1 MSKLRL
7 VTTALAASL
16 TLGMGTGAYAAQPLT
31 IDTQPTVYSGPASLR
46 PGSAPTNSL
55 APGTYTF
62 ATSLTPRYFGGGS
75 YLGILNL
82 RVAAD
87 GTIGG
92 FFRYEDSSDIAT
104 VVGGMSKGNL
114 WINYGPGLGSNHIF
128 GRVDNGKIVG
138 STYFS
143 GQPYDFVA
151 SQRTPGI

>member
-16 TLGMGTGAYAAQPLT
+16 TLGMGTGAYAAQPPT
-31 IDTQPTVYSGPASLR
+31 IVTQATSYSGPSDR
-46 PGSAPTNSL
+46 L

-62 ATSLTPRYFGGGS
+62 ATSLTPRYFGGGA

-92 FFRYEDSSDIAT
+92 FFRYEDSSDVAN
-104 VVGGMSKGNL
+104 VVGGLSNGNL

-128 GRVDNGKIVG
+128 GHIENGKIVG
-138 STYFS
+138 STYFA
-143 GQPYDFVA
+143 GQPYEFSA
-151 SQRTPGI
+151 TQRTPAI

>member
-1 MSKLRL
+1 MSTLRL
-7 VTTALAASL
+7 VVPALAASL
-16 TLGMGTGAYAAQPLT
+16 ALSLGTGADAAQPPT
-31 IDTQPTVYSGPASLR
+31 TVTQPTTYSGPSVSG
-46 PGSAPTNSL
+46 PNPSSTNVL
-55 APGTYTF
+55 APGNYTF

-75 YLGILNL
+75 YLGVMNL

-92 FFRYEDSSDIAT
+92 FFRYEDSSQIAT
-104 VVGGMSKGNL
+104 VVGGMSKGDL

>member
-1 MSKLRL
+1 MSKHALLATL
-7 VTTALAASL
+7 VSSL
-16 TLGMGTGAYAAQPLT
+16 VLVLGIGTGADAAQPAT
-31 IDTQPTVYSGPASLR
+31 IVAQATTYSGPV
-46 PGSAPTNSL
+46 L
-55 APGTYTF
+55 APGNYTF

-82 RVAAD
+82 RVGTD
-87 GTIGG
+87 GSIGG

-104 VVGGMSKGNL
+104 VVGGMSQGNL

-138 STYFS
+138 TTYFS

-151 SQRTPGI
+151 SQRTPAI

>member
-7 VTTALAASL
+7 VAPALAASL
-16 TLGMGTGAYAAQPLT
+16 ALGIGTGAYAAQPATLDAQAST
-31 IDTQPTVYSGPASLR
+31 YSGPRLISGAS
-46 PGSAPTNSL
+46 SANVL
-55 APGTYTF
+55 APGSYTF

>member
-1 MSKLRL
+1 MSKHALL
-7 VTTALAASL
+7 ATALASSL
-16 TLGMGTGAYAAQPLT
+16 VLGMGTGAYAQQ
-31 IDTQPTVYSGPASLR
+31 IDTVRSGPR
-46 PGSAPTNSL
+46 FVDTNAL
-55 APGTYTF
+55 APGSYTF

-75 YLGILNL
+75 YLGVLNL

-151 SQRTPGI
+151 SQRTPAI